1 MSSLTTHTGLKRS
14 SVKSSDEQ
22 PKLKLT
28 KEEQEILDGKMG
40 PLLQKALKTIVAYGE
55 LFRATE
61 LVDLHLADP
70 KALGVHCEQRS
81 SGRVD
86 HETQD
91 IRKSV
96 AHA

>member
-40 PLLQKALKTIVAYGE
+40 PLLQKALKTIVAYGD

-61 LVDLHLADP
+61 LHSSRRGFLDRRRSRS
-70 KALGVHCEQRS
+70 GCEAR
-81 SGRVD
+81 
-86 HETQD
+86 
-91 IRKSV
+91 
-96 AHA
+96 